1 MIKVLFLCHG
11 NICRSVGAQNIFLDM
26 IKKAGLEDYFEVD
39 SAALT
44 REEIGNPIYP
54 PMAREFHK
62 RGIAMVNHHAR
73 LVTKHDIDHFDV
85 IFYMD
90 DDNEYD
96 LRGYGYYCEKT
107 IPIYKYG
114 NGFNEIED
122 PWYSGRFDLVV
133 DQITI
138 CLKNYLASLH
148 I

>member
-11 NICRSVGAQNIFLDM
+11 NICRSVGAQMIFLNMLD
-26 IKKAGLEDYFEVD
+26 KAGLKDHFEVD

-54 PMAREFHK
+54 PMARELTR
-62 RGIAMVNHHAR
+62 RGIPLLPHRAR
-73 LVTKHDIDHFDV
+73 LVTRSDIEHFDI

-96 LRGYGYYCEKT
+96 LRGYGYYSDKT

-122 PWYSGRFDLVV
+122 PWYSGRFDLVT

-138 CLKNYLASLH
+138 CLKNYLASLGM
-148 I
+148 